1 MKGKAMNKTPIT
13 LKIDD
18 PAPIVSVYYSHAKQR
33 TTDDGRPLIK
43 HYPTSF
49 LMDFCDVIEK
59 RGIMGKFSI
68 VPAPGNYGDIVNG
81 IEGITM
87 EELNEWLDIAK
98 SRVTVQFDICPE
110 MLTHNK
116 AVDLESGKVLEL
128 TEREWASTQNFGTLT
143 PYISKALS
151 ILKQAGFD
159 CTGVT
164 SPWDFGIQVEE
175 EYVRA
180 ISQAMFDVYGKKNV
194 WYFLRALRNT
204 PGAKPWVA
212 YDDGDR
218 CVVSV
223 PATTDDV
230 FWQTIN
236 CARTDDEY
244 ISAVADELITA
255 DGKRGQIIDVLE
267 TGGYP
272 IMITHW
278 QSLCSNG
285 LFTGLRAL
293 DEVGK
298 RINEHLSDKVEWMKV
313 SDLMRLVLADKSAYP
328 KR

>member
-1 MKGKAMNKTPIT
+1 MKENIMKKIPVT

-18 PAPIVSVYYSHAKQR
+18 PAPIVSVYYSHAKSR
-33 TTDDGRPLIK
+33 TTADGRPLIK

-49 LMDFCDVIEK
+49 LNDFCDVIEN

-81 IEGITM
+81 IDGITM
-87 EELNEWLDIAK
+87 DKIKEWLDIAK
-98 SRVTVQFDICPE
+98 KRVVPQFDICPE

-116 AVDLESGKVLEL
+116 AVDLATGKILEL
-128 TEREWASTQNFGTLT
+128 NERDWASTQNYDTLT
-143 PYISKALS
+143 RYISKALS
-151 ILKQAGFD
+151 ILKEAGFE

-164 SPWDFGIQVEE
+164 SPWNFGIEVED
-175 EYVRA
+175 EYVKA
-180 ISQAMFDVYGKKNV
+180 ISKAMFDVYGKKNV

-204 PGAKPWVA
+204 PNAKPWMA
-212 YDDGDR
+212 YDDGER

-236 CARTDDEY
+236 CDRTDEEY
-244 ISAVADELITA
+244 INSVADELITS
-255 DGKRGQIIDVLE
+255 DGKHGQIIDVLE

-293 DEVGK
+293 DEVAR
-298 RINEHLSDKVEWMKV
+298 RINEHLSDRVEWMKV
-313 SDLMRLVLADKSAYP
+313 SEIMELTIARSRL
-328 KR
+328 

>member
-1 MKGKAMNKTPIT
+1 MKKLPIT
-13 LKIDD
+13 LIIDD
-18 PAPIVSVYYSHAKQR
+18 PSPIVSVYYSHAAKR
-33 TTDDGRPLIK
+33 TTADGRPLIK

-49 LMDFCDVIEK
+49 LKDFCDVIEK

-81 IEGITM
+81 IEGISM
-87 EELNEWLDIAK
+87 DEMHEWLEIAK
-98 SRVTVQFDICPE
+98 SRVAPQFDIGPE

-116 AVDLESGKVLEL
+116 AVDLATGKALEM
-128 TEREWASTQNFGTLT
+128 RECDWATTQNFETLT

-151 ILKQAGFD
+151 ILKEAGFE

-180 ISQAMFDVYGKKNV
+180 ISQAMFDVYGKKNA
-194 WYFLRALRNT
+194 WYFLHVLRNN
-204 PGAKPWVA
+204 PNIKPWVA

-218 CVVSV
+218 CVVSI
-223 PATTDDV
+223 PSATDDV

-236 CARTDDEY
+236 CASTDDEY
-244 ISAVADELITA
+244 VSSVADQLITA
-255 DGKRGQIIDVLE
+255 DGKRGQLIETLE

-272 IMITHW
+272 MFHTHW

-298 RINEHLSDKVEWMKV
+298 RINEHLSDRVEWMKV
-313 SDLMRLVLADKSAYP
+313 SDVMQLVLSDKAAYP